1 MTFIGAETNGSF
13 RHPRK
18 NNKIKKD
25 KTMPESEKSET
36 RKSLTLSLAEE
47 IKKEI
52 DEKQTRKGYKTAEE
66 EEQDLIAFQ
75 KQLEN
80 FR

>member
-1 MTFIGAETNGSF
+1 
-13 RHPRK
+13 
-18 NNKIKKD
+18 
-25 KTMPESEKSET
+25 MPESEKSET
-36 RKSLTLSLAEE
+36 RKSLTLSIAEE

-66 EEQDLIAFQ
+66 EQDLIAFQ

>member
-1 MTFIGAETNGSF
+1 
-13 RHPRK
+13 
-18 NNKIKKD
+18 
-25 KTMPESEKSET
+25 MPESEKSET